1 MSGRCGLA
9 VAVAALLA
17 LGWPGAAGA
26 GPRLVLSP
34 PRLAFDSDG
43 GAQVIRLHNRGDAPL
58 QLKALAFSADSAGFS
73 TEQLVP
79 QQLAPGQA
87 LAVTVT
93 YAPSGR
99 RPQAFGAL
107 LVYSDDPE
115 GFDDPRSEERDYVR
129 GAALAAGETAATL
142 GLWLPPLLAAG
153 LLLAGRRLNR
163 RWLQRCVLALGI
175 LSPLATSL
183 WLAWHFDPG
192 FTVLQGNYGIQL
204 GLHRVLWPA
213 LGLELWTGLD
223 GLALTLSLLLAT
235 AAALR
240 LPGAA
245 REAGTGA
252 ASLLL
257 LHGGAQLVLC
267 TLDAGGLLV
276 GWELG
281 LLGAYGR
288 LGGWER
294 GPAGARGRGARAW
307 LLGAQLGAL
316 LLGGALGV
324 ARAHSLATALVD
336 GTTVAHTADL
346 VKLGYGNYFGDL
358 ALHGVP
364 LDRLLWAALTL
375 GALLPGALLLVVRT
389 AVGERLLL
397 SVPLLTVGVSATVR
411 LAFYLLP
418 QATVALAPWLV
429 GAALAWGLGFTLRAL
444 RQRTLAQLLGAAL
457 VARAGTVFLGL
468 LGATQAGAQAALL
481 QLCHHALAATLLA
494 LPTAAGSE
502 RRPRPATSLLA
513 ALLILDAPGMLGF
526 GQRVLLVL
534 GIFPGLR
541 VAAGVTTLA
550 SCLLTWAALRLTL
563 RRPAPSRP
571 RPLSAPAAGELALGA
586 GLAALATGLGVWTQ
600 PLLDLSR
607 GFVSD
612 FLSHVFTHLD
622 ASTVALLVH

>member
-1 MSGRCGLA
+1 MSARCGLA
-9 VAVAALLA
+9 VAVVALMALFGPSAAV
-17 LGWPGAAGA
+17 AA
-26 GPRLVLSP
+26 PRLELSP
-34 PRLAFDSDG
+34 SRLSFDRDG
-43 GAQVIRLHNRGDAPL
+43 GSQVIRLCNRGDAAL
-58 QLKALAFSADSAGFS
+58 QLKALAFSADTAGFS
-73 TEQLVP
+73 AEQLVP
-79 QQLAPGQA
+79 QRLAPGQT
-87 LAVTVT
+87 LAVTIT
-93 YAPSGR
+93 YERSGR

-107 LVYSDDPE
+107 LVYSDDPG

-129 GAALAAGETAATL
+129 GAALAAGESTATL

-153 LLLAGRRLNR
+153 LLLACRRLNR
-163 RWLQRCVLALGI
+163 RWLQRSLLALGV
-175 LSPLATSL
+175 LGPLATSL
-183 WLAWHFDPG
+183 WLAGHFDPG

-223 GLALTLSLLLAT
+223 GLALTLSLLLAV

-245 REAGTGA
+245 REPGVGAG
-252 ASLLL
+252 SLLVV
-257 LHGGAQLVLC
+257 HGGAQLVLC
-267 TLDAGGLLV
+267 ALDAGGLLL
-276 GWELG
+276 GWELV
-281 LLGAYGR
+281 LMGAFGR

-294 GPAGARGRGARAW
+294 GPDGARGRGARAW
-307 LLGAQLGAL
+307 LLGAQLGVL
-316 LLGGALGV
+316 LLGGALGA
-324 ARAHSLATALVD
+324 ARAHSLATALAD
-336 GTTVAHTADL
+336 GTTVAHTTDL
-346 VKLGYGNYFGDL
+346 VKLSYGNYFGDL
-358 ALHGVP
+358 ALKGVS

-375 GALLPGALLLVVRT
+375 GALLPGVLLLLVRA

-397 SVPLLTVGVSATVR
+397 SVPLFGVGVSATVR

-481 QLCHHALAATLLA
+481 QLFHHALAATLLA

-502 RRPRPATSLLA
+502 RRPHPVTHLIA

-526 GQRVLLVL
+526 VQRTLLVL

-550 SCLLTWAALRLTL
+550 SFLFAGAALRLTR
-563 RRPAPSRP
+563 RRPAPSRQRQP
-571 RPLSAPAAGELALGA
+571 SALEPGELALAA
-586 GLAALATGLGVWTQ
+586 GLTALASGLGVWTQ

-622 ASTVALLVH
+622 ASTVALLVG

>member
-1 MSGRCGLA
+1 MNRRRGLA
-9 VAVAALLA
+9 VAVVVLLA
-17 LGWPGAAGA
+17 LLGPRAVGAA
-26 GPRLVLSP
+26 PRLVLTP
-34 PRLAFDSDG
+34 ARLAFERDG
-43 GAQVIRLHNRGDAPL
+43 GSQIIRLGNRGDTPL

-73 TEQLVP
+73 AEQLVP

-93 YAPSGR
+93 YARSGL

-107 LVYSDDPE
+107 LVYSDDPG

-129 GAALAAGETAATL
+129 GAALAAGESTATL

-153 LLLAGRRLNR
+153 LLLACRRLNR
-163 RWLQRCVLALGI
+163 RWLQRSLLALGV
-175 LSPLATSL
+175 LGPLATSL
-183 WLAWHFDPG
+183 WLAWRFDPA

-223 GLALTLSLLLAT
+223 GLALPLSLLLAV

-240 LPGAA
+240 LPGRA
-245 REAGTGA
+245 RESGASAGW
-252 ASLLL
+252 LLVVN
-257 LHGGAQLVLC
+257 GGAQLVLC

-276 GWELG
+276 GWELV
-281 LLGAYGR
+281 LLGAFGR

-294 GPAGARGRGARAW
+294 GSAGMRERGARAW

-316 LLGGALGV
+316 LLGGALGA
-324 ARAHSLATALVD
+324 ARAHSLATALAD

-346 VKLGYGNYFGDL
+346 VKLSYGNYFGDL
-358 ALHGVP
+358 ALKGMP

-375 GALLPGALLLVVRT
+375 GALLPGALLLAVRA

-397 SVPLLTVGVSATVR
+397 SVPLFAVGVSATVR

-418 QATVALAPWLV
+418 QATVALAPWLAC
-429 GAALAWGLGFTLRAL
+429 AALAWGLGFTLRAL
-444 RQRTLAQLLGAAL
+444 RQKTLAQLLGAAL
-457 VARAGTVFLGL
+457 LARAGTVFLGL
-468 LGATQAGAQAALL
+468 LSATQAGTQAALL
-481 QLCHHALAATLLA
+481 QLFHHALAATLLA
-494 LPTAAGSE
+494 LPTAAGDQ
-502 RRPRPATSLLA
+502 RRPHPATQLIA

-526 GQRVLLVL
+526 VQRTLLVL

-550 SCLLTWAALRLTL
+550 SFLLTWAALRLTL
-563 RRPAPSRP
+563 QRPALP
-571 RPLSAPAAGELALGA
+571 RQRLGSALDLRELGLAAGLT
-586 GLAALATGLGVWTQ
+586 ALATGLGVWTQ

-612 FLSHVFTHLD
+612 FISHVFTHLD
-622 ASTVALLVH
+622 ASTVALLVR